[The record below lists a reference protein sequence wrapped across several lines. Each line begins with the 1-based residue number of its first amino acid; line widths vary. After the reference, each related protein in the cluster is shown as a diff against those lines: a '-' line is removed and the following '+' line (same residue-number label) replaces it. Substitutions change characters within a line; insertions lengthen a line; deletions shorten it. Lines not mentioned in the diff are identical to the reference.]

1 MANKLF
7 ALASQSG
14 HVLAYYNLAQMHA
27 TGTGMLR
34 SCSVAVEVCGFTTHP
49 CSVFS
54 LCLYMVAFFL

>member
-34 SCSVAVEVCGFTTHP
+34 SCSMAVEVGLSNVFALLFTLFRILPRH
-49 CSVFS
+49 
-54 LCLYMVAFFL
+54 